1 MTLEELKEQLFKL
14 SYELDSYSA
23 GKDYVS
29 LRRSHYKNVQWLHDI
44 GLQEEYYQYFLKRI
58 NKDTFFREETQEHD
72 KDN

>member
-29 LRRSHYKNVQWLHDI
+29 LRRSHYKNVQWLHDS
-44 GLQEEYYQYFLKRI
+44 GLQEEYYQYFLNRI
-58 NKDTFFREETQEHD
+58 CKDTFFREETQ
-72 KDN
+72 